1 MDSANVL
8 NKILSPVI
16 VTAAL
21 CCAQAGFAQ
30 QSTSPI
36 RLNQVGF
43 YPDSKKVAIL
53 TDNVNSKNFYVVAEK
68 SKDTV
73 YKGQLSAPI
82 KSDYSSITTKTADFS
97 AVKKQGKYYVFIPGV
112 GNSYPFSIDKNVLE
126 DVSKSVIKGYY
137 YQRAGMPLEEK
148 FAGKW
153 HRASG
158 YPDTKVLVHPS
169 AAGKGRPAGF
179 VISSPKGWFDAGDY
193 NKYIINSG
201 ITVATLLSAY
211 EDYPE
216 YYKNLNL
223 NIPESGN
230 GLPDILNETLYNL
243 DWMLTM
249 QDPNDGAVYAKCTDA
264 DFNAMILPELAT
276 GTRYVVQKSTPAAL
290 DFAADMAY
298 ASRVFKAFEK
308 QLPGYSAKCLA
319 AAKSAWNWAEQ
330 HPDVY
335 YDQNA
340 LNKSFDPDITTGA
353 YGDKNIKDEWLWAAT
368 ELLVTTKDKQYTKV
382 FNERINDGVS
392 IPGWSNV
399 GMLAYY
405 AILKNQDSGVF
416 SAEVLTKVKSA
427 TIAMADALLAN
438 GNKAFAT
445 IMGQS
450 KGDYIWG
457 SNSVAGNQGILLLK
471 VYAITRDNKYLEGAL
486 ANIDYLLGRNATGY
500 CFVTGAGTKPS
511 IHPHHRLSEG
521 DGVVEPVPGL
531 VVGGPNP
538 GMQDKAFYPFTEP
551 ETAYT
556 DIAES
561 YASNEIAINWN
572 APIVYLIN
580 AINFYY

>member
-1 MDSANVL
+1 MYSAIAL
-8 NKILSPVI
+8 NRLITPLYF
-16 VTAAL
+16 VTAL
-21 CCAQAGFAQ
+21 CCTFTGFAQ

-36 RLNQVGF
+36 RLNQLGF
-43 YPDSKKVAIL
+43 FPDSKKVAIL
-53 TDNVNSKNFYVVAEK
+53 ADDIDSNSFYVVSEK

-73 YKGQLSAPI
+73 FKGQLSAKI
-82 KSDYSSITTKTADFS
+82 KSEYSSLLTKTADFS
-97 AVKKQGKYYVFIPGV
+97 TLKKQGTYYVIIPGA
-112 GNSYPFSIDKNVLE
+112 GNSYPFSINKNVLE
-126 DVSKSVIKGYY
+126 NVSKSVLKGYY
-137 YQRAGMPLEEK
+137 YQRAGMALEEK
-148 FAGKW
+148 YAGKW

-158 YPDTKVLVHPS
+158 YPDTTVVVHPS

-216 YYKNLNL
+216 YYKKLDL

-249 QDPNDGAVYAKCTDA
+249 QDPNDGGVYAKCTDA

-298 ASRVFKAFEK
+298 ASRIFKAFEK

-319 AAKSAWNWAEQ
+319 AAKSAWNWAVQ

-335 YDQNA
+335 YDQDA
-340 LNKSFDPDITTGA
+340 LNKAFNPDITTGG
-353 YGDKNIKDEWLWAAT
+353 YGDSNIKDEWLWAAT
-368 ELLVTTKDKQYTKV
+368 ELLVTTKDKQYANV
-382 FNERINDGVS
+382 FNERINDAVS

-405 AILKNQDSGVF
+405 TILKNQDATIF
-416 SAEVLTKVKSA
+416 SSTVLAKVKSA
-427 TIAMADALLAN
+427 TIAMADRLLEN

-445 IMGQS
+445 VMGQS

-457 SNSVAGNQGILLLK
+457 SSAVAGNQGVLLLK
-471 VYAITRDNKYLEGAL
+471 VYAITRDKKYLEGAL
-486 ANIDYLLGRNATGY
+486 ANVDYLLGRNATGY
-500 CFVTGAGTKPS
+500 CFITGAGTKPPM
-511 IHPHHRLSEG
+511 HPHHRLSEG
-521 DGVVEPVPGL
+521 DGIVEPVPGL

-538 GMQDKAFYPFTEP
+538 GMQDKSFYPFTEP

-561 YASNEIAINWN
+561 YSSNEIAINWN
-572 APIVYLIN
+572 APVVYLIN

>member
-1 MDSANVL
+1 MHSANVI
-8 NKILSPVI
+8 NKILSPVAIAI
-16 VTAAL
+16 VLFCTL
-21 CCAQAGFAQ
+21 PVTAQ

-43 YPDSKKVAIL
+43 FPDSKKIAVLA
-53 TDNVNSKNFYVVAEK
+53 DNINSSTFYVISEK

-82 KSDYSSITTKTADFS
+82 KSDYSSLVTKTADFS
-97 AVKKQGKYYVFIPGV
+97 AVKKQGNYYVFIPGA
-112 GNSYPFSIDKNVLE
+112 GNSYTFSIDKNVL
-126 DVSKSVIKGYY
+126 DKVSKSVIKGYY
-137 YQRAGMPLEEK
+137 YQRASMPLEEK
-148 FAGKW
+148 YAGKW
-153 HRASG
+153 RRASG
-158 YPDTKVLVHPS
+158 YPDTAAVVHPS
-169 AAGKGRPAGF
+169 AAGKGRAAGF

-216 YYKNLNL
+216 YYKKLNL

-230 GLPDILNETLYNL
+230 GLPDILNETLYNI

-249 QDPNDGAVYAKCTDA
+249 QDPNDGGVYAKCTDA

-298 ASRVFKAFEK
+298 ALRIFKAFEK

-319 AAKSAWNWAEQ
+319 AAKRAWDWAVQ

-335 YDQNA
+335 YNQDA

-353 YGDKNIKDEWLWAAT
+353 YGDKNSKDEWLWAAT
-368 ELLVTTKDKQYTKV
+368 ELLVTTKDKQYANV
-382 FNERINDGVS
+382 FNERINDAVS

-405 AILKNQDSGVF
+405 TILKNQDSGMF
-416 SAEVLTKVKSA
+416 SAEVVAKVKSA
-427 TIAMADALLAN
+427 TIAMADKLLAN

-445 IMGQS
+445 VMGQS
-450 KGDYIWG
+450 KGDYNWG

-471 VYAITRDNKYLEGAL
+471 VYAITRDKKYLEGAL
-486 ANIDYLLGRNATGY
+486 ANVDYLLGRNATGY
-500 CFVTGAGTKPS
+500 CFITGTGTKPPL
-511 IHPHHRLSEG
+511 HPHHRPSEG
-521 DGVVEPVPGL
+521 DGIVEPVPGL

-538 GMQDKAFYPFTEP
+538 GMQDKVFYPFTEP

-556 DIAES
+556 DNAES

-572 APIVYLIN
+572 APVVYLIN
-580 AINFYY
+580 AVNFYY

>member
-43 YPDSKKVAIL
+43 YPDSKKMAIL

-97 AVKKQGKYYVFIPGV
+97 SVKKQGKYYLFVPGE
-112 GNSYPFSIDKNVLE
+112 GNSYTFSIDKNVLE
-126 DVSKSVIKGYY
+126 EVSKSVIKGYY
-137 YQRAGMPLEEK
+137 YQRASMPLEEK
-148 FAGKW
+148 YAGKW

-169 AAGKGRPAGF
+169 AAGKGRATGF

-216 YYKNLNL
+216 YYKSLNLNL
-223 NIPESGN
+223 PESGN

-243 DWMLTM
+243 DWMLSM
-249 QDPNDGAVYAKCTDA
+249 QDPNDGGVYAKCTDA

-405 AILKNQDSGVF
+405 TILKNQDSGVF

-471 VYAITRDNKYLEGAL
+471 VYAITRDKKYFEGAL
-486 ANIDYLLGRNATGY
+486 TNVDYLLGRNATGY